1 MSTSSQLPETPVE
14 RAEQPD
20 EAQSVSLAAAAQVEV
35 ETLPYQFPGDGGSW
49 RAAGQNPSRW
59 LR

>member
-1 MSTSSQLPETPVE
+1 MSTSSQLSETPVE
-14 RAEQPD
+14 RVERPE
-20 EAQSVSLAAAAQVEV
+20 EARPVTLAAAAQAEV

-49 RAAGQNPSRW
+49 RAGQNPSRW